1 MAANCYILVNVE
13 PAKTRAVVEKLQGIS
28 GAVVH
33 EVMGPYDMVVDVE
46 ADTHED
52 ITAILRT
59 KIRPI
64 MASLI
69 PRPVFA
75 FRGKNY
81 HKVLR

>member
-28 GAVVH
+28 GAIVH

-52 ITAILRT
+52 LTAMLRN

-64 MASLI
+64 HGITNTVTCICL
-69 PRPVFA
+69 
-75 FRGKNY
+75 
-81 HKVLR
+81 